1 MVNAYREA
9 RYVLCDDD
17 STWTEQEKAVQVLE
31 QLWDAGFAV
40 AAHQLGKCWRDGL
53 GVLPDDDKAE
63 LWFRR
68 SAEAGNDFS
77 QYALGKLL
85 QSRKRVEEAVNWFE
99 KAATQGNQYAS
110 YRLGKLYLL
119 GDGAPKNT
127 EKAIEYL
134 TQAAESG
141 NQYAQYALGKLYLDR
156 QDVEQ
161 AHYWFTQSAT
171 QGNEYAQFFLDR
183 WDNLKPPSV
192 MLSVTQ
198 LLHHISEFF
207 QDNSIP
213 PQAPAGQ
220 QVDRKLRLKIGE
232 KKIAMGHKADDY
244 EEYNGPSMSM

>member
-1 MVNAYREA
+1 M
-9 RYVLCDDD
+9 
-17 STWTEQEKAVQVLE
+17 
-31 QLWDAGFAV
+31 
-40 AAHQLGKCWRDGL
+40 
-53 GVLPDDDKAE
+53 
-63 LWFRR
+63 FR
-68 SAEAGNDFS
+68 
-77 QYALGKLL
+77 
-85 QSRKRVEEAVNWFE
+85 FE

-213 PQAPAGQ
+213 PQAPSCC
-220 QVDRKLRLKIGE
+220 DR
-232 KKIAMGHKADDY
+232 MGFVRASCSVSSSRSKSCFSQLATRATAFSIS
-244 EEYNGPSMSM
+244 EPGVICCSLGVMLP